1 MFELDFD
8 EDILN
13 VGRRGMFTGHR
24 PERIPEESVAQVK
37 EWLRHTV
44 ESLAKE
50 YDVFSWAWGGA
61 RGVDQ
66 WGARAAVENRFTV
79 ARAYLPFPDMQKRW
93 DYDTRK
99 EFDSLIK
106 HSSEV
111 KIFSPE
117 YSNKAYWL
125 RDKAM
130 VDDADVCVAVW
141 DGNPHGGTYITV
153 SYAINTCQKP
163 TIVYNPVTHRV
174 SLHNYCK

>member
-1 MFELDFD
+1 MFELEFD
-8 EDILN
+8 DDILH
-13 VGRRGMFTGHR
+13 VGRNGMFTGHR
-24 PERIPEESVAQVK
+24 PERIPTASVDAVK
-37 EWLRHTV
+37 EWLSHTV
-44 ESLAKE
+44 QSLAME
-50 YDVFSWAWGGA
+50 YDVFGWAWGGA

-66 WGARAAVENRFTV
+66 WGARAVIDNNLTF

-130 VDDADVCVAVW
+130 VDSADVCVAVW
-141 DGNPHGGTYITV
+141 DGVKHGGTYITA
-153 SYAINTCQKP
+153 SYAINTCKKP
-163 TIVYNPVTHRV
+163 TIVYNPVTHKV